1 MREFLWPRKGL
12 LRPLRYYRL
21 RILRLGAT
29 PHSIAIGFST
39 GIAMA
44 WTPFLG
50 FHLGLALIL
59 SYLLSGNLVAA
70 ALGTTLSNPAT
81 FPVICAV
88 TWETG
93 RWLIGGDAAT
103 GADADLVDLLE
114 KMQFRELWAPVLKP
128 MLVGA
133 LPLALGSAVILYT
146 VIFFAVRGFQRRRHL
161 QRMRRQHDALAG
173 ALGGDI
179 PSV

>member
-29 PHSIAIGFST
+29 PHSIALGFAT

-93 RWLIGGDAAT
+93 RWLVGGEAST
-103 GADADLVDLLE
+103 GAGADLGDLLE
-114 KMQFRELWAPVLKP
+114 KMQFRDLWAPVLKP

-133 LPLALGSAVILYT
+133 LPLALGSAAIFYA
-146 VIFFAVRGFQRRRHL
+146 VIFFAVRGFQRRRQL
-161 QRMRRQHDALAG
+161 QMRRQQQEALAG